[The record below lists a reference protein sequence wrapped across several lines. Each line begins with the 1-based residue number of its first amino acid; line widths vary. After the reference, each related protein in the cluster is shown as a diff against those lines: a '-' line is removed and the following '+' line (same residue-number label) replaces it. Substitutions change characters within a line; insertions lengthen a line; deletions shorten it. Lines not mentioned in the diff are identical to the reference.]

1 MRWID
6 RCAASKISAA
16 SCMRCRL
23 SRAHDASS
31 AQASIGGSSARCAI
45 AEGAAATKAS
55 AIAPPHHCSLLGR
68 YPLQLLKR
76 PLIVIL
82 GWGLHQGVR
91 CPKNNALPI
100 ALDPQAPGTLQGG
113 LTPRR

>member
-31 AQASIGGSSARCAI
+31 AQASIGGSSAGCAI

-55 AIAPPHHCSLLGR
+55 AIAQPHHCSLLVR
-68 YPLQLLKR
+68 YRLQLLKR
-76 PLIVIL
+76 SFIVIL
-82 GWGLHQGVR
+82 GWALHQDVR
-91 CPKNNALPI
+91 CLKEDRKSTRLN
-100 ALDPQAPGTLQGG
+100 
-113 LTPRR
+113 